1 METKSAPVPSA
12 GRLSCPKIAGEQP
25 PRARFAHDHHLP
37 RRSWN
42 LRSSSHPVR
51 LHTCSVSEIPMYHM
65 TPRKTADCSPKSRPN
80 QLSTCAGVKN
90 HGEGRAGGAGSGRG
104 GGARCTFPLI
114 STCGPK
120 SGSGSGGS
128 SGAGAS
134 GTAADAAASSLSTG
148 GAAASAPPS
157 STGASEATASAARAC
172 SGSAGLL
179 GDAPPGTYAAA
190 AQATQCAASSAKVAA
205 LDNLILFSLRCS
217 AARHPGPQ
225 RRDPGRGALTAL
237 GRAAPPCSG
246 FVVRSKHRARR
257 TGRLQR
263 RTERGSGV
271 PAARQLRRRYQRR
284 RLPRVRLPVAN
295 RDAAIDAPSCTSALV
310 PGTR

>member
-1 METKSAPVPSA
+1 MEGEDKGRKEARGREAERGGARRRRARARGGRAARRAAPRARRTWATSGMSNHEAWLETKSAPVPSA

-51 LHTCSVSEIPMYHM
+51 LHTCSQAEMPMYHM
-65 TPRKTADCSPKSRPN
+65 TPRKTADCSPKRSPN
-80 QLSTCAGVKN
+80 QFSTCAGVKKV
-90 HGEGRAGGAGSGRG
+90 EGRAGGGGRRARC

-157 STGASEATASAARAC
+157 STGASEATATAARAC

-179 GDAPPGTYAAA
+179 RDVPPGTYAAA
-190 AQATQCAASSAKVAA
+190 AQFARSAARSKVAA
-205 LDNLILFSLRCS
+205 LDNLIFFSLE
-217 AARHPGPQ
+217 
-225 RRDPGRGALTAL
+225 
-237 GRAAPPCSG
+237 
-246 FVVRSKHRARR
+246 V
-257 TGRLQR
+257 
-263 RTERGSGV
+263 
-271 PAARQLRRRYQRR
+271 QLRSSGEARACATAS
-284 RLPRVRLPVAN
+284 P
-295 RDAAIDAPSCTSALV
+295 
-310 PGTR
+310 